1 MNLREYLAATRETA
15 HYAGVGTSVGA
26 LYCYAGLVEE
36 RAELQ
41 TATAR
46 FFHGWPNAASDVLK
60 EAGDMLW
67 YTVRLSEDA
76 GVAEA
81 VLGGYLWDFGQ
92 IPAREGYALDP
103 MRLNSLAREVK
114 RLHRDGANLDPDAL
128 RTTLKELCWT
138 VETAGTT
145 LVEVAVAN
153 VKKLRDRKDRG
164 VIGGAGDN
172 R

>member
-26 LYCYAGLVEE
+26 LYCFAGLVEE

-41 TATAR
+41 AASAL
-46 FFHGWPNAASDVLK
+46 HLLGWPNTDTDVVK

-67 YTVRLSEDA
+67 YVVRLSEDA

-81 VLGGYLWDFGQ
+81 VLGGYLWDFAQ
-92 IPAREGYALDP
+92 IQTREADKHDP

-114 RLHRDGANLDPDAL
+114 RLHRDGAGLDPDAL
-128 RTTLKELCWT
+128 RKTLEELCWA
-138 VETAGTT
+138 VVIVGST
-145 LVEVAVAN
+145 LEEVATTN
-153 VKKLRDRKDRG
+153 VKKLRDRKARG
-164 VIGGAGDN
+164 VIGGAGDS

>member
-1 MNLREYLAATRETA
+1 MNLREYLAATHETA

-41 TATAR
+41 AASVLH
-46 FFHGWPNAASDVLK
+46 FLGWPNSSINVIN

-67 YTVRLSEDA
+67 YAVRLSEDS
-76 GVAEA
+76 GVVEA
-81 VLGGYLWDFGQ
+81 VLGGYLWDFAQ
-92 IPAREGYALDP
+92 VQAREAYQHDP

-114 RLHRDGANLDPDAL
+114 RLHRDGVGLNPDAL
-128 RTTLKELCWT
+128 RTTLEELCWV
-138 VETAGTT
+138 VETAGST
-145 LVEVAVAN
+145 LEEVAIAN
-153 VKKLRDRKDRG
+153 VKKLRDRKARG
-164 VIGGAGDN
+164 VISGAGDD